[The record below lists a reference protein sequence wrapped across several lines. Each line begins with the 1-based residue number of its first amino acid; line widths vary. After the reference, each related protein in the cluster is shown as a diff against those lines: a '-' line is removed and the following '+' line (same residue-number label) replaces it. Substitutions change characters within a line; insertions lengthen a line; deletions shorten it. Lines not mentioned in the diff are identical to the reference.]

1 MWAMILESY
10 ENKEW
15 RIELRVE
22 DNRYNVL
29 LVPICAGMCMYG
41 RIEKQKF
48 YALQKEKIAKA
59 TYRRWIN
66 KYCENN

>member
-1 MWAMILESY
+1 MTMILESY

-22 DNRYNVL
+22 DNEYNVL
-29 LVPICAGMCMYG
+29 LVPICAGMYG
-41 RIEKQKF
+41 HIKKKMF
-48 YALQKEKIAKA
+48 YTPQKEKQAKA

-66 KYCENN
+66 KYCEND

>member
-1 MWAMILESY
+1 MTMILESY

-22 DNRYNVL
+22 DNGYNVL
-29 LVPICAGMCMYG
+29 LVPICASTGRCWYG
-41 RIEKQKF
+41 RTEKKKF
-48 YALQKEKIAKA
+48 YAPQKEKLAKA

-66 KYCENN
+66 KYCI

>member
-29 LVPICAGMCMYG
+29 LVPICAGICMYG

-48 YALQKEKIAKA
+48 YALQKEKLAKA
-59 TYRRWIN
+59 TYN
-66 KYCENN
+66 G